1 MKGTLSGLLALV
13 SILLGAAC
21 YVMYARSTQTI
32 YIIGVII
39 FAVLLV
45 VFGGMF
51 LSGRV
56 NKTEDIHITE

>member
-13 SILLGAAC
+13 SILLGAVC
-21 YVMYARSTQTI
+21 YWQYARSTQTL

-45 VFGGMF
+45 IFGGMV
-51 LSGRV
+51 LSGRF
-56 NKTEDIHITE
+56 NKTEYIHITE